1 MRICIISGRAFLFE
15 TSTDLRKAH
24 SMPKEIHNIT
34 VLGDGAWGT
43 ALAQLAVTNTH
54 NVTVWGHDADYL
66 DQMQQKK
73 ENFKFLP
80 GVSLSPML
88 EYTSDM
94 KYAVA
99 KADLIIC
106 AIPTIFLRQ
115 SFAGMEGIIPENT
128 GVISVVKGIEQ
139 ETLLRPTQIIAECLK
154 CKRIGV
160 LAGPSHAEE
169 VSRGCPTTV
178 VVASEDEELTHE
190 AQEALKTPLFRVYR
204 GGDPLG
210 IELSGALK
218 NVMALTAG
226 ACAAL
231 NLGDNATA
239 ALLTRG
245 LAEMTRLG
253 VAMGADVS
261 TFYGLAG
268 LGDLVVTCFSEHSR
282 NRRFGYEAVK
292 SDSRKYALE
301 SHEYIAEGYFTAKS
315 AYDLSKKY
323 NVEMPIIEQINRV
336 LFEDH
341 NPRTAVFELMGR
353 SVGAES

>member
-1 MRICIISGRAFLFE
+1 
-15 TSTDLRKAH
+15 
-24 SMPKEIHNIT
+24 MPKEIHNIT

-43 ALAQLAVTNTH
+43 ALAQLAVNNTH
-54 NVTVWGHDADYL
+54 NVLMWGHDADYL
-66 DQMQQKK
+66 EQMRARK

-88 EYTSDM
+88 DFTSDM
-94 KYAVA
+94 KLAVA
-99 KADLIIC
+99 KADLIIN
-106 AIPTIFLRQ
+106 AIPTIYLRK
-115 SFAGMEGIIPENT
+115 SFEGMNGIIPEGT
-128 GVISVVKGIEQ
+128 GIISVTKGIEQ
-139 ETLLRPTQIIAECLK
+139 ETLKRPTEIIAECLG

-178 VVASEDEELTHE
+178 VIASADEDLTVE
-190 AQEALKTPLFRVYR
+190 AQEALKTPLFRIYR
-204 GGDPLG
+204 GLDPIG
-210 IELSGALK
+210 IELAGALK

-245 LAEMTRLG
+245 LAEMSRLG
-253 VAMGADVS
+253 LAMGADLT

-292 SDSRKYALE
+292 TDSRRFALE
-301 SHEYIAEGYFTAKS
+301 SHEYVAEGYFTAKS
-315 AYDLSKKY
+315 ALDLAKKY

-353 SVGAES
+353 SAGTES